1 MGRPRGFSEAAV
13 IERAMAVFWE
23 RGYDAA
29 SLPQLLAR
37 MGLTRGSFYKAFKGK
52 RAVYLAALAHYDASV
67 VGPVIQRLENRD
79 GGAGPARIAGL
90 FRWLAKIVDGPDARK
105 GCFLCKAAVDRAP
118 HDAEVERAVAA
129 SIARLA
135 AAFQVALL
143 DRGIAMTR
151 RRARETANCLA
162 ANYLGIQVMRNATG
176 NPTAIKSAIAQTLK
190 MDALQP
196 A

>member
-1 MGRPRGFSEAAV
+1 MGRPREFSEAAA

-23 RGYDAA
+23 KGYEAA

-67 VGPVIQRLENRD
+67 VNPVIQRLENRE
-79 GGAGPARIAGL
+79 GEAGPARIAGL
-90 FRWLAKIVDGPDARK
+90 FKWLATIVDGPDARK

-118 HDAEVERAVAA
+118 HDADVQRAVAS

-135 AAFQVALL
+135 AAFQLALL
-143 DRGIAMTR
+143 DRGAAMTR
-151 RRARETANCLA
+151 KHAREAGECLA
-162 ANYLGIQVMRNATG
+162 ANYLGIQVMRNAGG
-176 NPTAIKSAIAQTLK
+176 NPAAIKSAIAQTLK
-190 MDALQP
+190 MGLR
-196 A
+196 